1 MQSMNIGRTI
11 ARERRA
17 HGITQEALADHLGVS
32 KAAVSKW
39 ELGQSLPDVSLLP
52 RIAAYFSLT
61 LDELFDWRDEL
72 TEEES
77 AALYAE
83 VYALGEKDMPAAHER
98 LKTLVADHYSDANLL
113 LMFASLLTV
122 WSDVMSA
129 PHDEAAGGIEGCHIV
144 SAQGGPRDG
153 DVTSERLSEEALVL
167 ADRVLDGADDPSVRF
182 LANQQKATTL
192 FQMGRYQ
199 DAAALLQPL
208 AKRQDAGTVVMLL
221 VSSYRKL
228 GRTDDA
234 LELLQAER
242 MRAANFVLSS
252 LMQETGMRDG
262 AAFAQAAGKAGRAI
276 FDALDMRELNPWFP
290 VSMALEEAEA
300 CRRAGERGAAF
311 DALRRAV
318 EALDSVAS
326 TAASEA
332 LSSSLPSASL
342 LCDHMLERLDPS
354 RFGETWA
361 EHKKR
366 QATETAVLM
375 RRAVAAQVAAPAWQ
389 EFAGDDARYRAV
401 VDVAE
406 RLVAGEASD
415 AER

>member
-83 VYALGEKDMPAAHER
+83 IYALSEKDMPAAHER
-98 LKTLVADHYSDANLL
+98 LKALAADHYSDANLL

-144 SAQGGPRDG
+144 SAQGVPRDG
-153 DVTSERLSEEALVL
+153 DVTSERFSEEALVL

-182 LANQQKATTL
+182 LASQQKATTL

-208 AKRQDAGTVVMLL
+208 AKRQDAGTAVMLL

-242 MRAANFVLSS
+242 MRAAYFVLSS

-262 AAFAQAAGKAGRAI
+262 AAFAQAAGKASRAI

-300 CRRAGERGAAF
+300 CRRA
-311 DALRRAV
+311 V

-326 TAASEA
+326 AAASEA

-406 RLVAGEASD
+406 RLVAGEASA